1 MEIRPASDDD
11 IEGIRRVAEA
21 SWETDYPDVLSRETI
36 HEGVNQW
43 YSEPVIKMELQSP
56 RTVLLVATDEGGTIA
71 GFVHGH
77 WAGSTGVILRLYVHP
92 DHRNEGL
99 GSDLFEA
106 VAEAFSDHDVDELRA
121 MALDTNETATA
132 FFQGLGMVQ
141 VGTET
146 TAIAGEQY
154 EEAIFEFRGN

>member
-1 MEIRPASDDD
+1 MEIRPASDED

-21 SWETDYPDVLSRETI
+21 SWETDYPETLSRETI
-36 HEGVNQW
+36 HEGVEQW
-43 YSEPVIKMELQSP
+43 YSEPVITMELKSP
-56 RTVLLVATDEGGTIA
+56 RTVLLVADEHGTIR

-92 DHRNEGL
+92 DHRSEGL
-99 GSDLFEA
+99 GGDLFEA
-106 VAEAFSDHDVDELRA
+106 VADAFADHEVDELRA
-121 MALDTNETATA
+121 MALETNDAATA
-132 FFQGLGMVQ
+132 FFKGLGMVK